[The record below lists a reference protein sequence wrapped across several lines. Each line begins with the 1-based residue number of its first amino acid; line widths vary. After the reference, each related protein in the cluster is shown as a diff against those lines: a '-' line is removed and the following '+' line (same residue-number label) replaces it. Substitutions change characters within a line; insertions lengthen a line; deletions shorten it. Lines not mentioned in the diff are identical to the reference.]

1 MLVKAIQFNIMNA
14 NIIVL
19 KFTWMLT
26 DSLIQNLTEIWLKF
40 KPNDCKM
47 YHSFQLALEHN
58 LA

>member
-40 KPNDCKM
+40 KLNDCEM
-47 YHSFQLALEHN
+47 YYSFWLALEHN
-58 LA
+58 SA